1 MPRRNTVRRLP
12 PEIRDRIGELLDQGR
27 TLDEIL
33 AHLAELG
40 ASVSR
45 SALGRYKQH
54 IDKVSERIRRSREVA
69 EAAVR
74 TLGGEPESKTTRLN
88 IELLHGILHDMF
100 MQIPVSGEEGQ
111 PAAEGEKAKGKD
123 AEGLN
128 PMGAM
133 LLAKALDHLAK
144 AKKSDADLIAKLRE
158 QAKAEAE
165 RKLDQAAETVAG
177 EATRE
182 RLTPAQVL
190 ERIKAIYRGEA

>member
-12 PEIRDRIGELLDQGR
+12 PEIRDRIGALLDQGR

-40 ASVSR
+40 ANVSR

-100 MQIPVSGEEGQ
+100 MQIPVSGEDGQ
-111 PAAEGEKAKGKD
+111 PAVEGEKAKGKD
-123 AEGLN
+123 TEGLN

-144 AKKSDADLIAKLRE
+144 AKRADADLIEKLRDQE
-158 QAKAEAE
+158 RRKAREEMAE
-165 RKLDQAAETVAG
+165 RVKALGSAEDLKKLSDEELAHRIAALAG
-177 EATRE
+177 
-182 RLTPAQVL
+182 
-190 ERIKAIYRGEA
+190 K